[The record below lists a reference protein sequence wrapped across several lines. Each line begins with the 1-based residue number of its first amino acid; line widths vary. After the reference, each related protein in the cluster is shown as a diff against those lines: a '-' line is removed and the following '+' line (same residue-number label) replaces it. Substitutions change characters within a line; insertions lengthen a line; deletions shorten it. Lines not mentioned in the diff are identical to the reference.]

1 MDNNSISH
9 TKWNCTYHIVFV
21 PKYRRKTFYG
31 QVRKDLVVIIRK
43 LCEMKGVE
51 LINGAVC
58 IDHVHLYVA
67 IPPKLSISDVV
78 AYIKGKSALMVYD
91 RHPEVKAG
99 WGERHL
105 WARGYYV
112 ETVGKVD
119 EETIK
124 RYIAEQE
131 NSDKIKR

>member
-112 ETVGKVD
+112 ENVGKVD

-131 NSDKIKR
+131 NSDKIER

>member
-99 WGERHL
+99 WGEGHL

-131 NSDKIKR
+131 NSDKIER

>member
-112 ETVGKVD
+112 ETVGKID

-131 NSDKIKR
+131 NSDKIER

>member
-31 QVRKDLVVIIRK
+31 QVRKDSVVIIRK

-105 WARGYYV
+105 QARGYYV
-112 ETVGKVD
+112 ENVGKVD

>member
-67 IPPKLSISDVV
+67 IPTKLSISDVV

-105 WARGYYV
+105 
-112 ETVGKVD
+112 
-119 EETIK
+119 
-124 RYIAEQE
+124 
-131 NSDKIKR
+131 

>member
-21 PKYRRKTFYG
+21 PKYRRKTYYG

-58 IDHVHLYVA
+58 VDHVHLYVA

-78 AYIKGKSALMVYD
+78 AYIKGKSALMVYN

-124 RYIAEQE
+124 RYISEQE
-131 NSDKIKR
+131 NSDKSER

>member
-131 NSDKIKR
+131 NSDKIER

>member
-51 LINGAVC
+51 LINDAVC

-131 NSDKIKR
+131 NSDKIER

>member
-105 WARGYYV
+105 WTRGYYV
-112 ETVGKVD
+112 ETVGKID

-131 NSDKIKR
+131 NSDKIER

>member
-131 NSDKIKR
+131 NSDKIVR

>member
-91 RHPEVKAG
+91 RHPKVKAG

-131 NSDKIKR
+131 NSDKIER

>member
-58 IDHVHLYVA
+58 VDHVHLYVA

-124 RYIAEQE
+124 RYISEQE
-131 NSDKIKR
+131 NSDKIER

>member
-58 IDHVHLYVA
+58 VDHVHLYVA

-78 AYIKGKSALMVYD
+78 VYIKGKSALMVYN

-124 RYIAEQE
+124 RYISEQE
-131 NSDKIKR
+131 NSDKIER